1 MTTLQSLM
9 DAVMAR
15 QASAA
20 IMLAYALMIGVTST
34 LAMATV
40 LQVLLDLPFFASYNV
55 PLLTKASGGFLV
67 FAIALAV
74 VAAIR
79 PAADKKA
86 GGFAGAAA
94 LLCRVPGRTE
104 EE

>member
-1 MTTLQSLM
+1 MS
-9 DAVMAR
+9 AVR
-15 QASAA
+15 E
-20 IMLAYALMIGVTST
+20 
-34 LAMATV
+34 V
-40 LQVLLDLPFFASYNV
+40 LGSGSFAGIDLPFFASYNV